1 MTFTHEITLDLSYN
15 KLKTIHIKQYTKNC
29 FLLRVSLTD
38 RGEPFHADK
47 NSQSC
52 FFKMETPDKRYIFT
66 DCTINDDGTID
77 VPIPEGA
84 CLAAGNGTAELV
96 FIKSELAAKNN
107 PQGASSNSLPA
118 NPAKESAD
126 RSSSSIDKKPD
137 DSYAFATMNLNV
149 NIIASSYSN
158 DCITSSN
165 QFDALDKALA
175 EAKQTFKEVTEAAK
189 ASATQAK
196 SYAVG
201 GTGTRENEETDN
213 ARYYCTETQKNANTA
228 TAKAT
233 AASNSAASASQSAA
247 SASQSAASASG
258 SALLSQSYAVGGTSL
273 KRPNNQ
279 ADTQD
284 NAKYYYTNA
293 KEFYEKT
300 KQIHDSFS
308 GALRPMGTVAF
319 ANLPALADAREGDM
333 YNISDQFITNANF
346 MEGAN
351 LTIPAG
357 SNVYKTAGGK
367 WDVLAGSLVAGVKG
381 EAEKTYRKG
390 NVNLTPTDVG
400 ALALTGGT
408 LSGNL
413 TPAGGVAYAGKNS
426 YLSYPDDG
434 TLVSTNSPTGYLRIS
449 LPVSWTNTMVKFTV
463 SIYEYTTGES
473 IDYHLSGYN
482 YGGGPQWL
490 NCTAVCV
497 GKAGAS
503 HANLPVRFGH
513 DGSKCAVTI
522 GEASTVWHYPQ
533 VKVHD
538 VVLGYSNYGFS
549 SWHSGW
555 GVAVNASA
563 LPTISTTI
571 SNTHVAYGGN
581 AATATKATQ
590 DSDGNVIKDCY
601 AVSKVIYG
609 DSFDT
614 FKTPGIYRV
623 RGTSG
628 MKNTP
633 FETNASWSLIVAG
646 KSSKNT
652 NDGMTV
658 IHQIAIPEESNNVY
672 VRYYNGVWASWTQLL
687 NTSGGTITGNL
698 RLKGSGNYGNT
709 LNFGDSDYVHISE
722 PTDDNMEIKAKNIN
736 FVTTNGLTL
745 NSKKILTI
753 NEIYPVGSIYMSVS
767 STNPSTLFGGT
778 WVRWGNGR
786 VPVGISESETE
797 FSYSEKTGGA
807 KTVALSVSNMPQHDH
822 GSAGAS
828 FGFSCYA
835 LERAGMDNPKLF
847 EARGSATVGGSGHI
861 KRLKATANQEET
873 GGSADT
879 ITMNTA
885 HTHSKQGSGT
895 AHNNLQPYITCYMWK
910 RTA

>member
-29 FLLRVSLTD
+29 FLLHVSLTD

-47 NSQSC
+47 SSQSC
-52 FFKMETPDKRYIFT
+52 YFKMETPDKRYIFT
-66 DCTINDDGTID
+66 DCTIKDDGSIN

-96 FIKSELAAKNN
+96 FIKSEIAAKNN
-107 PQGASSNSLPA
+107 PQGASSKSLTA
-118 NPAKESAD
+118 NPAKEAAGSYA
-126 RSSSSIDKKPD
+126 SGIDKKPD

-175 EAKQTFKEVTEAAK
+175 DAQKTFEEVTAA
-189 ASATQAK
+189 AQESATQAK

-201 GTGTRENEETDN
+201 GTGARENEETDN
-213 ARYYCTETQKNANTA
+213 ARYYCTEAQKNANTA

-319 ANLPALADAREGDM
+319 AKLPSLADAREGDM
-333 YNISDQFITNANF
+333 YNISDQFVTNANF
-346 MEGAN
+346 MEGAD

-367 WDVLAGSLVAGVKG
+367 WDILAGSPVTGVKG
-381 EAEKTYRKG
+381 DAENNYRKG

-426 YLSYPDDG
+426 YISYPDDG
-434 TLVSTNSPTGYLRIS
+434 FLVSTNSPTGYLRIS

-473 IDYHLSGYN
+473 IDYHISGYN
-482 YGGGPQWL
+482 YGGGASPSWI
-490 NCTAVCV
+490 NCSAVCI
-497 GKAGAS
+497 GKANATHS
-503 HANLPVRFGH
+503 NLSVRFGH
-513 DGSKCAVTI
+513 NGSKCAVTI

-538 VVLGYSNYGFS
+538 VVLGYSNYSFS

-555 GVAVNASA
+555 EVTVNSSPLAS
-563 LPTISTTI
+563 LSTPI

-590 DSDGNVIKDCY
+590 DSAGNVIKDSY
-601 AVSKVIYG
+601 VSRKTING
-609 DSFDT
+609 GSFNDQT
-614 FKTPGIYRV
+614 TPGYYMMRNCSSSPNSIY
-623 RGTSG
+623 SDY
-628 MKNTP
+628 
-633 FETNASWSLIVAG
+633 ALIVFE
-646 KSSKNT
+646 NL
-652 NDGMTV
+652 DGRLL
-658 IHQIAIPEESNNVY
+658 QIAIPVFTFNVATMNHSLIIY
-672 VRYYNGVWASWTQLL
+672 KRGQYQYRSPSVSW
-687 NTSGGTITGNL
+687 
-698 RLKGSGNYGNT
+698 GSWGNYEDSV
-709 LNFGDSDYVHISE
+709 LNRV
-722 PTDDNMEIKAKNIN
+722 
-736 FVTTNGLTL
+736 
-745 NSKKILTI
+745 
-753 NEIYPVGSIYMSVS
+753 YPVGSIYMSVS

-797 FSYSEKTGGA
+797 FSYSEKTGGS
-807 KTVALSVSNMPQHDH
+807 KTVALSVANMPQHDH
-822 GSAGAS
+822 ASAGAS

-847 EARGSATVGGSGHI
+847 EARGNATLSGSGHI

>member
-29 FLLRVSLTD
+29 FLLHVSLTD

-47 NSQSC
+47 SSQSC
-52 FFKMETPDKRYIFT
+52 YFKMETPDKRYIFT
-66 DCTINDDGTID
+66 DCIIKDDGSID

-96 FIKSELAAKNN
+96 FIKSEIAAKNN
-107 PQGASSNSLPA
+107 PQN
-118 NPAKESAD
+118 
-126 RSSSSIDKKPD
+126 SSSKSLAADTAKTPADIYASGIGKNPD

-175 EAKQTFKEVTEAAK
+175 DAQKTFEEVTAAAQ
-189 ASATQAK
+189 ASAEQAQ

-201 GTGTRENEETDN
+201 GTGTRENEDTDN
-213 ARYYCTETQKNANTA
+213 AKYYYGEAQKNADTA
-228 TAKAT
+228 TAKAA
-233 AASNSAASASQSAA
+233 AASSSASSASQSAA
-247 SASQSAASASG
+247 SASQSAASASN

-390 NVNLTPTDVG
+390 NVNLTPADVG
-400 ALALTGGT
+400 ALALSGGT
-408 LSGNL
+408 LSGSVA
-413 TPAGGVAYAGKNS
+413 PAGGIAYAGKNS

-601 AVSKVIYG
+601 AVRKVVFNG
-609 DSFDT
+609 DLDEI
-614 FKTPGIYRV
+614 KTPGLYTILNAKNAPISDSGYGLLVLESFIGAGKYVTQVAFRSSCFEIYTRHFI
-623 RGTSG
+623 S
-628 MKNTP
+628 
-633 FETNASWSLIVAG
+633 ASWYGWKQLI
-646 KSSKNT
+646 SEDN
-652 NDGMTV
+652 
-658 IHQIAIPEESNNVY
+658 
-672 VRYYNGVWASWTQLL
+672 LL
-687 NTSGGTITGNL
+687 NKT
-698 RLKGSGNYGNT
+698 
-709 LNFGDSDYVHISE
+709 
-722 PTDDNMEIKAKNIN
+722 
-736 FVTTNGLTL
+736 
-745 NSKKILTI
+745 
-753 NEIYPVGSIYMSVS
+753 YPVGSIYMSVS

-778 WVRWGNGR
+778 WIRWGNGK

-797 FSYSEKTGGA
+797 FSSSEKMGGA

-847 EARGSATVGGSGHI
+847 EARGSATVSGSGHI

-879 ITMNTA
+879 VTMNTS
-885 HTHSKQGSGT
+885 HTHTKQGSGT

>member
-213 ARYYCTETQKNANTA
+213 ARYYCTEAQKNANTA

-279 ADTQD
+279 SDTQD

-319 ANLPALADAREGDM
+319 AKLPSLEEATKGDM
-333 YNISDQFITNANF
+333 YNISDQFVTNANF

-357 SNVYKTAGGK
+357 SNVYKTASGK
-367 WDVLAGSLVAGVKG
+367 WDILAGSPVTGVKG
-381 EAEKTYRKG
+381 GEEKKFRVG
-390 NVNLTPTDVG
+390 NVNLLPTDVG

-413 TPAGGVAYAGKNS
+413 TPAGGVAYAGKDT
-426 YLSYPDDG
+426 YISYPDDG
-434 TLVSTNSPTGYLRIS
+434 FLVSTNSPTGYLRIS
-449 LPVSWTNTMVKFTV
+449 LPVSWTSTMVKFTV

-473 IDYHLSGYN
+473 IDYHISGYN
-482 YGGGPQWL
+482 YSGGTQWL
-490 NCTAVCV
+490 NCTALCI

-503 HANLPVRFGH
+503 HSNLPVRFGH

-538 VVLGYSNYGFS
+538 AVLGYSNYGFS
-549 SWHSGW
+549 SWRSGW
-555 GVAVNASA
+555 RVAVNASA

-571 SNTHVAYGGN
+571 NNTHVAYGGV
-581 AATATKATQ
+581 ASTATRATQ
-590 DSDGNVIKDCY
+590 DSAGNVIKDSY
-601 AVSKVIYG
+601 AFAKGIGGINIDEYNFSPGFYDINEPQGNLPINNNDSRNLLLIAGRIIGGSGLFDGSDHQIVIPANSY
-609 DSFDT
+609 
-614 FKTPGIYRV
+614 KIYSRV
-623 RGTSG
+623 RPMSTKKWSPWSEIQTV
-628 MKNTP
+628 TP
-633 FETNASWSLIVAG
+633 TASSIGALPI
-646 KSSKNT
+646 
-652 NDGMTV
+652 
-658 IHQIAIPEESNNVY
+658 E
-672 VRYYNGVWASWTQLL
+672 
-687 NTSGGTITGNL
+687 GGTITGNL
-698 RLKGSGNYGNT
+698 RLKGSGNYGNM

-736 FVTTNGLTL
+736 FVTTGSLTL

-753 NEIYPVGSIYMSVS
+753 DKVYPVGSIYMSVN

-797 FSYSEKTGGA
+797 FSSSEKTGGS
-807 KTVALSVSNMPQHDH
+807 KTVALSVANMPQHDH
-822 GSAGAS
+822 ASAGAS

-847 EARGSATVGGSGHI
+847 EARGNAKIG
-861 KRLKATANQEET
+861 R
-873 GGSADT
+873 
-879 ITMNTA
+879 A
-885 HTHSKQGSGT
+885 HV
-895 AHNNLQPYITCYMWK
+895 
-910 RTA
+910 

>member
-390 NVNLTPTDVG
+390 NVNLTPADVG
-400 ALALTGGT
+400 ALALSGGT
-408 LSGNL
+408 LSGSVA
-413 TPAGGVAYAGKNS
+413 PAGGIAYAGKNS

-590 DSDGNVIKDCY
+590 DSDGNVIKDSY
-601 AVSKVIYG
+601 ISRKTING
-609 DSFDT
+609 GSFNDQT
-614 FKTPGIYRV
+614 TPGYYLMRNCSNSPNSSYSDY
-623 RGTSG
+623 G
-628 MKNTP
+628 
-633 FETNASWSLIVAG
+633 LIVF
-646 KSSKNT
+646 KNSY
-652 NDGMTV
+652 DR
-658 IHQIAIPEESNNVY
+658 ILQIAIPINSY
-672 VRYYNGVWASWTQLL
+672 GDAYYHKIFIYKRDQYQYRSPSVSW
-687 NTSGGTITGNL
+687 GIW
-698 RLKGSGNYGNT
+698 GNYEDDV
-709 LNFGDSDYVHISE
+709 LNRV
-722 PTDDNMEIKAKNIN
+722 
-736 FVTTNGLTL
+736 
-745 NSKKILTI
+745 
-753 NEIYPVGSIYMSVS
+753 YPVGSIYMSVN

-797 FSYSEKTGGA
+797 FSYSEKTGGS
-807 KTVALSVSNMPQHDH
+807 KTVALSVANMPQHDH
-822 GSAGAS
+822 ASAGAS

-835 LERAGMDNPKLF
+835 LERAGMNNPKLF
-847 EARGSATVGGSGHI
+847 EARGNATLSGSGHI

-873 GGSADT
+873 GDSADT